1 MFEIGAKLDEMSLN
15 EQGKKAEKDARPSSL
30 LPKSE
35 HRLVFTFE
43 KRNGKPVTCIGRFY
57 LSDNDKKALLKLLK
71 KKLAC
76 GGKLNEEWLQ
86 MQGDCK
92 QQVKE
97 ILKNE
102 GWKFFE
108 NICSKK

>member
-1 MFEIGAKLDEMSLN
+1 MFEIGAKLDELSLK
-15 EQGKKAEKDARPSSL
+15 EQGKKAQKSVSTQTI

-76 GGKLNEEWLQ
+76 GGKINNEWLE
-86 MQGDCK
+86 MQGDSK
-92 QQVKE
+92 AKIKE
-97 ILKNE
+97 ILQLE
-102 GWKFFE
+102 GWKF
-108 NICSKK
+108 K